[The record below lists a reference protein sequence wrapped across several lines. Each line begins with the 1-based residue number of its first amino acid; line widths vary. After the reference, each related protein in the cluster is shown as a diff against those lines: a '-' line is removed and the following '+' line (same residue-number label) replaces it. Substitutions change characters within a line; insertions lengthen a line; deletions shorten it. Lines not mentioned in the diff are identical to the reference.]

1 MIKATE
7 LLLQERILAG
17 NHYRGHEKFAY
28 HEHEEGGIPEIQ
40 AKRTFT
46 TSDVIH
52 PEINILSNGTYS
64 VMLTSRGGGFS
75 KYMDQAV
82 TRWREDPIRDVWG
95 MMFYISNLNS
105 NSYWS
110 AAYQPTG
117 AVPEEYKVVFK
128 PDKAVYSRKDGN
140 IETRMEVVVS
150 PEFNGEVR
158 DIFLSNHSSSG
169 RMMEVTS
176 YFEVVL
182 YPHEA
187 DLAHP
192 AFTNLFVRTEYQPER
207 DIILVNRRPRDKRQE
222 HLWLFHTLTS
232 DSEIIGTIQY
242 ETDRSKFIGRNRSLS
257 NPQVMDPEYPLS
269 NTAGAVLDPIV
280 SMRARVFIPA
290 GGTVKVSYITGVAE
304 SKESAVSLAREYQN
318 SNISK
323 RAQELAWTHS
333 QVELR
338 YLNISA
344 GESSLYQIMASQIL
358 YTRPQEEWKKNLI
371 LENNKGQTA
380 LWAYGISG
388 DLPIIVLRVAKMEHM
403 ETVKQMLT
411 AHEYFKLKGLSLD
424 LIVLNDFGNSYEQP
438 VQERLQEMIA
448 VSHAREL
455 IDKPGGVFIRQ
466 STNIP
471 EADLNLIFAAAR
483 LVLNAEKGCIAD
495 QLKLEY
501 QPFKA
506 PLLET
511 KRMDYQIDDKQDIL
525 PPSDLIYQNNLG
537 GFSQDGKEYIIYLRK
552 EESTP
557 LPWSNIIANQ
567 EFGFLVTESGSGY
580 TWCHNSRENKLTPW
594 SNDPVQDPSG
604 EALYIRDDITGEYW
618 TTTALPVRTDSAYL
632 IRHGQGYSIF
642 EHSYNGIKSKQ
653 TLYVPEHDP
662 IKLLNFHWKPY

>member
-1 MIKATE
+1 
-7 LLLQERILAG
+7 
-17 NHYRGHEKFAY
+17 
-28 HEHEEGGIPEIQ
+28 
-40 AKRTFT
+40 
-46 TSDVIH
+46 
-52 PEINILSNGTYS
+52 
-64 VMLTSRGGGFS
+64 
-75 KYMDQAV
+75 
-82 TRWREDPIRDVWG
+82 
-95 MMFYISNLNS
+95 
-105 NSYWS
+105 
-110 AAYQPTG
+110 
-117 AVPEEYKVVFK
+117 
-128 PDKAVYSRKDGN
+128 
-140 IETRMEVVVS
+140 MEVVVS

-371 LENNKGQTA
+371 QEKIISQTA
-380 LWAYGISG
+380 LWAFGISG
-388 DLPIIVLRVAKMEHM
+388 DLPIIVLRVAKWNIW
-403 ETVKQMLT
+403 KQ
-411 AHEYFKLKGLSLD
+411 
-424 LIVLNDFGNSYEQP
+424 
-438 VQERLQEMIA
+438 
-448 VSHAREL
+448 
-455 IDKPGGVFIRQ
+455 
-466 STNIP
+466 
-471 EADLNLIFAAAR
+471 
-483 LVLNAEKGCIAD
+483 
-495 QLKLEY
+495 
-501 QPFKA
+501 
-506 PLLET
+506 
-511 KRMDYQIDDKQDIL
+511 
-525 PPSDLIYQNNLG
+525 
-537 GFSQDGKEYIIYLRK
+537 
-552 EESTP
+552 
-557 LPWSNIIANQ
+557 
-567 EFGFLVTESGSGY
+567 
-580 TWCHNSRENKLTPW
+580 
-594 SNDPVQDPSG
+594 
-604 EALYIRDDITGEYW
+604 
-618 TTTALPVRTDSAYL
+618 
-632 IRHGQGYSIF
+632 
-642 EHSYNGIKSKQ
+642 
-653 TLYVPEHDP
+653 
-662 IKLLNFHWKPY
+662 